1 MLHLRGLRGEEE
13 LRAGNCLTDRKRHT
27 QRQSIYMYICCVF
40 TCECVSVCV
49 HSRTVFGFCVV
60 KQDTAERFGREAGLE
75 VDVDFASITDRMA
88 IRSAVS

>member
-1 MLHLRGLRGEEE
+1 MYTHGL
-13 LRAGNCLTDRKRHT
+13 CLA
-27 QRQSIYMYICCVF
+27 SVF
-40 TCECVSVCV
+40 
-49 HSRTVFGFCVV
+49 V